1 MATTTEITIKR
12 KTTTRVAIEIYKNV
26 NSSDIQKVAKGIL
39 ERHKKVF
46 EELEKYWVRQWQTY
60 SQTKQNVYD

>member
-1 MATTTEITIKR
+1 MATEITIKR

-26 NSSDIQKVAKGIL
+26 NSSDIQKVAKRIL

-46 EELEKYWVRQWQTY
+46 EELAKH
-60 SQTKQNVYD
+60 